1 MGKAFGFISV
11 LVVVAVGMYLYST
24 QLKSATAVGGGG
36 NPAGAANIVGVKGDL
51 IGIANAERQ
60 YYASEGKYGS
70 LDDLTSGHYLT
81 VSGQRPPYTYDIQ
94 TSDSGFQVTASRS
107 DGGSPAQLSIDQS
120 MQVQQ
125 SN

>member
-11 LVVVAVGMYLYST
+11 LVVVAVGLYLYST
-24 QLKSATAVGGGG
+24 QLRSVSAVGGTN
-36 NPAGAANIVGVKGDL
+36 NPTGVANIVGVKGDL
-51 IGIANAERQ
+51 VGIANAERQ
-60 YYASEGKYGS
+60 FFASEAKYGS

-81 VSGQRPPYTYDIQ
+81 ISGGRPPYTYDVE
-94 TSDSGFQVTASRS
+94 TTASGFQVTATRS
-107 DGGSPAQLSIDQS
+107 DGGSPAKLWIDES

>member
-11 LVVVAVGMYLYST
+11 LVVVAAGLYLYSA
-24 QLKSATAVGGGG
+24 QLRTATAVGEGS

-94 TSDSGFQVTASRS
+94 TSDSGFQVTALRS
-107 DGGSPAQLSIDQS
+107 DGGSPAQLTIDQS